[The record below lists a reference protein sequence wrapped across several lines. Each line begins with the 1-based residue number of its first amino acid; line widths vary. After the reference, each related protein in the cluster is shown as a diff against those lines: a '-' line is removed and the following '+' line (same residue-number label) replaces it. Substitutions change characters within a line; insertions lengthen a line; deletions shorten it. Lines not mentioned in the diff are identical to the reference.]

1 MIALNDS
8 FFARW
13 LQLLQ
18 RILALH
24 EQLIAYA
31 DEKRTAL
38 IAHDVQGVA
47 HVGALEQKAMG
58 THDALWEDVQQLLL
72 AFKIP
77 VGRNTWDTIV
87 SLLDQPSQR
96 AQVMDIRL
104 RILECVSQLQ
114 AKQDLNK
121 LLLRKALQYVEYSL
135 ELISGTVG
143 EVTYVTP
150 TAPKRA
156 LAHSAGRFDFKA

>member
-1 MIALNDS
+1 MNDS

-38 IAHDVQGVA
+38 IADDVQGVA
-47 HVGALEQKAMG
+47 HVGALEQKAMA
-58 THDALWEDVQQLLL
+58 THDALWEDVQQLLI
-72 AFKIP
+72 ASKIP
-77 VGRNTWDTIV
+77 TGRNTWDTIL
-87 SLLDQPSQR
+87 SLFGQPSQR

-104 RILECVSQLQ
+104 RILERVSQLQ

-143 EVTYVTP
+143 DVTYVTP
-150 TAPKRA
+150 TAPKRV